1 MSAYMWDGCG
11 DDLGSLKNEADDF
24 LKDNGLTVRSQEM
37 EHFDE
42 LILGGCKFYA
52 LRKDGCAKEITKCK
66 GYRSSLICMVIRE
79 GFTGLGMVKNKKF
92 IYGAP

>member
-1 MSAYMWDGCG
+1 MWDWCG

-66 GYRSSLICMVIRE
+66 GYKKGDLTFEDFEFMAGGLSLIHI
-79 GFTGLGMVKNKKF
+79 
-92 IYGAP
+92 